1 MSERADPWADKTYN
15 GFAGASELPPPAPRM
30 RRLPSRKVVLGGVAA
45 GLALGAV
52 LGLAARP
59 DLGKRAPDPAPMQ
72 PVPRAAT
79 AMLDIEVAKPVILPA
94 PKATGRLEVL
104 SPDLVRAAPRMVVTA
119 GAVPRH
125 IEPRP
130 VANPE
135 SDCSTAGSVADQL
148 VCEDPALSRADRRM
162 QQAYA
167 RAMRSGAM
175 PRRDL
180 RYEQLDW
187 LALRENAARRSPF
200 EVRSLYEQRIDE
212 LNALAEDGRG

>member
-15 GFAGASELPPPAPRM
+15 GFAGAPELPPPAPRA
-30 RRLPSRKVVLGGVAA
+30 RRLPFRKIVLGGVAA

-52 LGLAARP
+52 LGLVARP
-59 DLGKRAPDPAPMQ
+59 ELGKSAPEAAPMQ
-72 PVPRAAT
+72 PVPRAST
-79 AMLDIEVAKPVILPA
+79 AMLDVEVNKPVILPA
-94 PKATGRLEVL
+94 PKAVGRLEVL
-104 SPDLVRAAPRMVVTA
+104 SPDLAQAAPRMVVATA
-119 GAVPRH
+119 APPR
-125 IEPRP
+125 IEPRTT
-130 VANPE
+130 ANPE
-135 SDCSTAGSVADQL
+135 PDCSMAGSVAEQL
-148 VCEDPALSRADRRM
+148 VCEDPALSRADQRL

-180 RYEQLDW
+180 RDEQLDW
-187 LALRENAARRSPF
+187 LALRESAARRSPF